1 MWGRGRRRKKKEVG
15 RLGYSCHCYQSPAF
29 LGTLE
34 GMWKGKKRQLKPVG
48 VGPVPHPHP
57 GHWGQL
63 YPFCWTRLD
72 RAPGAPGG
80 ALASRSSP
88 CGSPCPFVTA
98 LPGQGVSVYL
108 WQSPSRASLSHSPYC
123 PPESASSLPAFL
135 QSLWLRLSLRART
148 FFFIPFIPSKLFCW
162 PLLGSPSLS
171 LLFLPGEHLLHT
183 WPPAPVAVGTMVGL
197 GQRALAKQWGQ
208 QGTGASAPR
217 PVPRMVGSALLSQWR
232 G

>member
-1 MWGRGRRRKKKEVG
+1 MWGRGRRRKKKAVG

-29 LGTLE
+29 LGTLG
-34 GMWKGKKRQLKPVG
+34 GMWKGEKRQLKPVG

-98 LPGQGVSVYL
+98 LPGQGVSV
-108 WQSPSRASLSHSPYC
+108 PVAEP
-123 PPESASSLPAFL
+123 LPCF
-135 QSLWLRLSLRART
+135 
-148 FFFIPFIPSKLFCW
+148 PF
-162 PLLGSPSLS
+162 SLS
-171 LLFLPGEHLLHT
+171 LLSTRVCKFPACLPPESLPSVISKSQNIFLHPQTDSL
-183 WPPAPVAVGTMVGL
+183 
-197 GQRALAKQWGQ
+197 Q
-208 QGTGASAPR
+208 
-217 PVPRMVGSALLSQWR
+217 ALLLALGVQTHFLSFLARLTIPESAFTSQGNTFSIPGHLPQSQWVPWL
-232 G
+232 GWASEL